1 MKNNSTGDQVLE
13 DAENQIREACEVL
26 QREATRLRQQKA
38 IPSRRHVGK
47 NRALSSLVDCKPP
60 CWRSPF
66 YDKSSNA
73 DKRSRLDVSCDVLR
87 EVRGETIRRQSFL
100 YRPKWET
107 LPVYTQLSPHWEI
120 TFAKGATFLDEL
132 AEEAEF
138 YQIQRILDELAFK
151 APEYFEESWILT
163 NEEHRS
169 VLNGWLSIRGQMEA
183 SIPRF
188 T

>member
-1 MKNNSTGDQVLE
+1 MSRYRKSRITCFADKRPRSYSWFEPRLATLKQYFNIYKFPEKAGVKKVLMENNLTSNQVLE

-60 CWRSPF
+60 CWRPPF

-87 EVRGETIRRQSFL
+87 EVRGETIRRRSFL
-100 YRPKWET
+100 YRPRWET
-107 LPVYTQLSPHWEI
+107 LPVYTQLYSHWEI
-120 TFAKGATFLDEL
+120 NFAK
-132 AEEAEF
+132 
-138 YQIQRILDELAFK
+138 RR
-151 APEYFEESWILT
+151 W
-163 NEEHRS
+163 R
-169 VLNGWLSIRGQMEA
+169 
-183 SIPRF
+183 
-188 T
+188 